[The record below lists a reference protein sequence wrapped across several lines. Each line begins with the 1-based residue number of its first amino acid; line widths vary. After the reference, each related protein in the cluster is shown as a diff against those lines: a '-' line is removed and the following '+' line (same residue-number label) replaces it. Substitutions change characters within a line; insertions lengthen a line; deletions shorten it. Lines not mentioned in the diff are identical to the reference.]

1 MLLVG
6 GAESRACSGVQADMY
21 RFFYDFRENECC
33 QEVHNDHNT
42 SNDKKPSNGP
52 AKHRAGQVCRRDA
65 WPGRFS
71 VTLR

>member
-6 GAESRACSGVQADMY
+6 GWESRASSGVQADVY
-21 RFFYDFRENECC
+21 RFFYDFRENGRC
-33 QEVHNDHNT
+33 QEVHNDHTT

-52 AKHRAGQVCRRDA
+52 AKHRAGQVCRQAA